1 MVTTMERERDFY
13 VQAAKLEGQNSFP
26 EILKKNVTQ
35 LVVDYVDEE
44 KLKSAAPFSWLTPER
59 ISDYYAQSLCYVAVS
74 WARGGMTASA
84 AELTEIYLMLL
95 EKPLASLLR
104 EIN

>member
-1 MVTTMERERDFY
+1 MKAWKKL
-13 VQAAKLEGQNSFP
+13 AAQSGANVALS
-26 EILKKNVTQ
+26 LSRVHCKN
-35 LVVDYVDEE
+35 VDEE

>member
-1 MVTTMERERDFY
+1 M
-13 VQAAKLEGQNSFP
+13 
-26 EILKKNVTQ
+26 
-35 LVVDYVDEE
+35 DEE

-95 EKPLASLLR
+95 EKPLASPAAGNKLRGTDCYTFSEKCIEKSYREYLLHM
-104 EIN
+104 